1 MYHISE
7 FAIILDEIQGRC
19 ECVKSYFA
27 KEDLDTSLRAAIDLV
42 VLVLWYSGSL
52 RREDEEDEQE
62 LRETIYSAIRLKTNL
77 MDIKRLDIPEDLRK
91 HIINERIKESRFFEY
106 FKELENK

>member
-7 FAIILDEIQGRC
+7 ISIILDEIQGRC

-27 KEDLDTSLRAAIDLV
+27 KEDHDTSLRAAIDLV
-42 VLVLWYSGSL
+42 VLILYYSGL
-52 RREDEEDEQE
+52 LKRKDEQE
-62 LRETIYSAIRLKTNL
+62 LRETIYSAIRLKMNL
-77 MDIKRLDIPEDLRK
+77 MDIKKLDIPEDLRG

>member
-7 FAIILDEIQGRC
+7 IATILDEIQGRC

-27 KEDLDTSLRAAIDLV
+27 NEDHDTSLRASIDLV
-42 VLVLWYSGSL
+42 VLILYYSGL
-52 RREDEEDEQE
+52 LKRKDEQE
-62 LRETIYSAIRLKTNL
+62 LRETIYSAIRLKMNL
-77 MDIKRLDIPEDLRK
+77 MDIKKLDIPEDIRG